1 MHISNYHDI
10 DNYHRNESELTAKI
24 NRSWTNY
31 LILINSLSKIIAA
44 CSEDLFPLGPEKNV
58 RFNSYRRISECSSPC
73 STNAEKCHNLFFLR
87 EWRWALR
94 SNAAFKNDDSVVF

>member
-1 MHISNYHDI
+1 MNISNYHAI

-24 NRSWTNY
+24 NRSCTNY
-31 LILINSLSKIIAA
+31 LILVNSLSKIIAA
-44 CSEDLFPLGPEKNV
+44 EN
-58 RFNSYRRISECSSPC
+58 
-73 STNAEKCHNLFFLR
+73 CHNLFFLR